1 MFSSGFSSAIGSWF
15 FSYKSALPKQ
25 TTTDTKTT
33 LLEAEYM
40 KEFVE
45 ITINDWAKLI
55 FTIIFSIPNMLEYN
69 GKYYFYSTITKLGK
83 IPNLVK
89 FPAHWVCQHNDTN
102 QLVLFDLVQ
111 QEDGSVNINAKTP
124 KTTRSEDIANLIQ
137 PYEAAMKPYTKIPS
151 INKDLLIPYNFFM
164 DTETDNDSIG
174 SNKESTIPSTTLPV
188 STNRNVAYVHTQSN
202 TVPPKELTHL
212 QAPNTILE
220 KSEPQPGRATTPTN
234 QIFQPIIHNTPKQ
247 PILATSAGTSKKR
260 TRIVSPQTT
269 LPNKVTKT
277 ILDTTPRTIKPLY
290 SQIAKA
296 GPNIPT
302 TEPMDFTEWAD
313 TVQSKREEP
322 SNTPFN
328 TQEWSFDAIA
338 ASLETPE
345 GTFKFV
351 SYKLVTIPSQF
362 LLPAAIRLKFVHH
375 DTHFFTTF
383 TQNLKTKPAHQ
394 KEYTSLFDE
403 ALKAYKTK
411 NNIALTDRKT
421 RSTIYSMLKTMLIG
435 QHLSNTNFNRLTPKA
450 VFELLRYARG
460 FLQIKDENDKEAI
473 KAIKEEIIK
482 AFDERLLP
490 LPDHPEQ
497 IPSEITDILPFP
509 LPIKQ
514 RSHTRGVVNALR
526 KVFSFSKLPDTYFA
540 KLPPLPSH
548 YNELVPC
555 LRKYFPIQHRSALP
569 HIGEYKKALADYY
582 KIEDKIPEVYFDLPP
597 KKKPLPS
604 TYQELNH
611 TVRGFFLSTPTTSR
625 TLLSEVI
632 AKLREYYTF
641 KLLPNDYF

>member
-1 MFSSGFSSAIGSWF
+1 
-15 FSYKSALPKQ
+15 
-25 TTTDTKTT
+25 
-33 LLEAEYM
+33 
-40 KEFVE
+40 
-45 ITINDWAKLI
+45 
-55 FTIIFSIPNMLEYN
+55 
-69 GKYYFYSTITKLGK
+69 
-83 IPNLVK
+83 
-89 FPAHWVCQHNDTN
+89 
-102 QLVLFDLVQ
+102 
-111 QEDGSVNINAKTP
+111 
-124 KTTRSEDIANLIQ
+124 
-137 PYEAAMKPYTKIPS
+137 MKPYTKIPS
-151 INKDLLIPYNFFM
+151 INKDLLIPYNSFM

-188 STNRNVAYVHTQSN
+188 STNRNVADVHTQSN

-234 QIFQPIIHNTPKQ
+234 QISQPIIHNTPKQ
-247 PILATSAGTSKKR
+247 LILATSAGTSKKW
-260 TRIVSPQTT
+260 TYIVSPQTT

-296 GPNIPT
+296 GPNITT

-338 ASLETPE
+338 ASLKTPE

-351 SYKLVTIPSQF
+351 SYKLATIPSQF
-362 LLPAAIRLKFVHH
+362 LLPAAIQLKYVHH
-375 DTHFFTTF
+375 DTRFFTTF

-403 ALKAYKTK
+403 ALKAYKTE
-411 NNIALTDRKT
+411 NNITLTDRKT

-460 FLQIKDENDKEAI
+460 FLQIKNENDKEAL

-497 IPSEITDILPFP
+497 IPS
-509 LPIKQ
+509 
-514 RSHTRGVVNALR
+514 
-526 KVFSFSKLPDTYFA
+526 
-540 KLPPLPSH
+540 
-548 YNELVPC
+548 
-555 LRKYFPIQHRSALP
+555 
-569 HIGEYKKALADYY
+569 
-582 KIEDKIPEVYFDLPP
+582 
-597 KKKPLPS
+597 
-604 TYQELNH
+604 
-611 TVRGFFLSTPTTSR
+611 
-625 TLLSEVI
+625 
-632 AKLREYYTF
+632 
-641 KLLPNDYF
+641 